1 MPLKPLRGRPTRFL
15 LPWLLLGLL
24 GSTGCA
30 TPAPVLTL
38 PTPASLRAPCPRP
51 ARPTNPTVGDL
62 AAFSVNQEAA
72 LSICDDRRSA
82 LVSIADAYN
91 KAVGEMAKPRK
102 HWKLF

>member
-1 MPLKPLRGRPTRFL
+1 
-15 LPWLLLGLL
+15 
-24 GSTGCA
+24 
-30 TPAPVLTL
+30 
-38 PTPASLRAPCPRP
+38 
-51 ARPTNPTVGDL
+51 
-62 AAFSVNQEAA
+62 VNQEAA